1 MQNTKVIVTGAAGYI
16 GGQICIELKRKGYYV
31 IGIDIRYRPHLNKFY
46 DEFHQ
51 VDFLSD
57 TSAELLYKH
66 MPKAIIHCAGT
77 SLVGPSIKNPAI
89 YFSNNVRKT
98 NIYLDQILT
107 SCPDTKFIFSS
118 SASVYGSP
126 MGKMTE
132 GHLTLPV
139 SPYGESKLMI
149 EKIMAA
155 YEKAYELDYVSFR
168 YFNACGADEEGQHGQ
183 EPNATHIFAKLFE
196 AAKEDKPFTLYGMTY
211 DTKDLT
217 CVRDYVHVQ
226 DIADAH
232 IMSIEKDMKGIYNI
246 GSGDGF
252 TNLELFVEVEE
263 FFKKELVMIVE
274 SPREGDPAVLIA
286 DPTKLFDLGYK
297 TKRNLENI
305 IESLNLW
312 YNSEIYN
319 RQRTSID
326 IHPS

>member
-16 GGQICIELKRKGYYV
+16 GGQICIELKKKGYYV
-31 IGIDIRYRPHLNKFY
+31 IGIDLRYRPHLNKFY

-57 TSAELLYKH
+57 VSAELLYKH

-77 SLVGPSIKNPAI
+77 SLVGPSMKNPAM

-118 SASVYGSP
+118 SAAVYGIPEGSLSEMHPTSP
-126 MGKMTE
+126 I
-132 GHLTLPV
+132 
-139 SPYGESKLMI
+139 SPYGDSKLMI
-149 EKIMAA
+149 EKIMSA
-155 YEKAYELDYVSFR
+155 YEKAYGLDYVSFR
-168 YFNACGADEEGQHGQ
+168 YFNACGSDEDGQHGQ

-196 AAKEDKPFTLYGMTY
+196 AAKEDTPFTLYGMAY

-226 DIADAH
+226 DIADVH

-246 GSGDGF
+246 GSGEGV

-274 SPREGDPAVLIA
+274 SPREGDPAVLVA
-286 DPTKLFDLGYK
+286 NPKKLFNLGYEI
-297 TKRNLENI
+297 KRNLPDI

>member
-1 MQNTKVIVTGAAGYI
+1 
-16 GGQICIELKRKGYYV
+16 
-31 IGIDIRYRPHLNKFY
+31 
-46 DEFHQ
+46 
-51 VDFLSD
+51 
-57 TSAELLYKH
+57 
-66 MPKAIIHCAGT
+66 
-77 SLVGPSIKNPAI
+77 
-89 YFSNNVRKT
+89 
-98 NIYLDQILT
+98 
-107 SCPDTKFIFSS
+107 
-118 SASVYGSP
+118 
-126 MGKMTE
+126 
-132 GHLTLPV
+132 
-139 SPYGESKLMI
+139 
-149 EKIMAA
+149 
-155 YEKAYELDYVSFR
+155 
-168 YFNACGADEEGQHGQ
+168 
-183 EPNATHIFAKLFE
+183 
-196 AAKEDKPFTLYGMTY
+196 MTY
-211 DTKDLT
+211 DTDDLT

-246 GSGDGF
+246 GSGYGF